1 MFGLL
6 LALRPALTVHWPPH
20 MLSPSMTGDI
30 DGRAAPCC
38 RRCSCPRSGAGVDGP
53 GGMSGGVLPPTGGDT
68 TATHGDVLSSPMVGR
83 KLCWGRQGEATCLPR
98 PPVKPVDMSGLPQ
111 VVVVTV
117 HVVSVVGSDV
127 AGEMGENI
135 SPKLPDGLPLVV
147 WGRLGSLARGDVLGP
162 LMLRPPAS
170 CDAGLPVPLGDGLP
184 RGVRRAATALFP
196 TGAQVGPAVVTTPPL
211 DVVLGG
217 GPPTVLLRLKGLGL
231 PTTRGWKSAPS
242 SSDDDV
248 RIISTPRRGGRG
260 ETRSRLAVPSLFSAD
275 APVARLSDVAGNFL
289 YAPSPHLC
297 LPRPPASGD
306 GLCGG

>member
-1 MFGLL
+1 MFDLL
-6 LALRPALTVHWPPH
+6 LALLPALTVHWPPH

-30 DGRAAPCC
+30 DGRAAPSC
-38 RRCSCPRSGAGVDGP
+38 RRCSCPRSGSGVGGL
-53 GGMSGGVLPPTGGDT
+53 GGMSGDVLPPTGVGT

-83 KLCWGRQGEATCLPR
+83 KLRWGRQGEATCLPR

-117 HVVSVVGSDV
+117 QVVSVVGSDV

-135 SPKLPDGLPLVV
+135 SPGLPDGLPLVV
-147 WGRLGSLARGDVLGP
+147 WGRLGSLAGGDVLW

-231 PTTRGWKSAPS
+231 PTTRGWNCAPS
-242 SSDDDV
+242 SSDDDDS
-248 RIISTPRRGGRG
+248 IISTPRRGGRG
-260 ETRSRLAVPSLFSAD
+260 ETRSRLAVPSLFAAD
-275 APVARLSDVAGNFL
+275 APVARFSDVAGNFL
-289 YAPSPHLC
+289 MAPSPHLD
-297 LPRPPASGD
+297 PPAPGD

>member
-1 MFGLL
+1 MFIEDLL
-6 LALRPALTVHWPPH
+6 LALLPALTVHWPPH

-30 DGRAAPCC
+30 DGRAAPSC

-53 GGMSGGVLPPTGGDT
+53 GGMSGDVLPPAGGKT

-117 HVVSVVGSDV
+117 QVVSVVGSDV

-147 WGRLGSLARGDVLGP
+147 WGRLGSLARGDVLDP
-162 LMLRPPAS
+162 LVLMPPAS

-231 PTTRGWKSAPS
+231 PTTRGWSSAPS
-242 SSDDDV
+242 SSDDDD

-260 ETRSRLAVPSLFSAD
+260 ETRSRLAVPSLFSSG
-275 APVARLSDVAGNFL
+275 APVARFADVAGNFL
-289 YAPSPHLC
+289 MAPSPHLD
-297 LPRPPASGD
+297 PPASGD